1 MRTAM
6 KIAISGLV
14 ILGFA
19 AIGHANEP
27 CEIATVWA
35 DPQVVQYAKI
45 VRDFQDSRTEPNFTV
60 WIELPDGSAVD
71 IDPASVRLNGLE
83 PVDGPTTL
91 DDANQNGIADLM
103 VKFNRSALITTDGAL
118 TVTGTK
124 SGGCFTGDAT
134 VEIHCR
140 PAEVKR
146 SDYYL
151 DYTTSN
157 MPDPQFN
164 DLPAQLDIHRV
175 TPIFSKTCPDISPIR
190 AIVLVPGRT
199 VPGTAAFDLQYQDY
213 SLMERLALHGI
224 DAYAVN
230 FLGFGFSALKNGNPL
245 DEPCNASLPPCSV
258 PPGGSCTPTATCDC
272 QNTTLLT
279 QNKMDQQGST
289 RYLNPNP
296 LTARCA
302 HLNDIKKHFDRVT
315 NEGAQLDV
323 VIDDVLAKTGLERA
337 HLLGYSAGGHAVGK
351 YLGDDVSRQSKIAGV
366 IFLDSSGFGGIAG
379 LDEPL
384 LPITTWPLGLIDRT
398 DVMANFNLGGTP
410 CPGQQDP
417 AIGDAIWTAIKSR
430 DPIGPGWGPSDG
442 LSRYPIVSRF
452 LWNPTV
458 ASRIEV
464 PALHIHGLKDNVV
477 PPVRGQEIW
486 SSSPLQIPEV
496 ACTSDADCDAPK
508 YACRSFPS
516 PARCR
521 LNNRILVQLD
531 CASHALVWEG
541 CTGENCAAPHRIVQK
556 RVVDW
561 VFTGK

>member
-45 VRDFQDSRTEPNFTV
+45 VRDFQGSRTEPNFTV
-60 WIELPDGSAVD
+60 WIELADGSAVN
-71 IDPASVRLNGLE
+71 IDPGSVRLNGQASL
-83 PVDGPTTL
+83 DGPTAL

-103 VKFNRSALITTDGAL
+103 VKFNRSALITTDGVL
-118 TVTGTK
+118 TITGTK
-124 SGGCFTGDAT
+124 SSGCFIGETSI
-134 VEIHCR
+134 EIHCR
-140 PAEVKR
+140 PAAVER
-146 SDYYL
+146 SDYFV

-157 MPDPQFN
+157 MPDSQFN
-164 DLPAQLDIHRV
+164 GLPAQLDIHRV
-175 TPIFSKTCPDISPIR
+175 RPVFSERCPEVAPIR

-199 VPGTAAFDLQYQDY
+199 IQATAAFDLRYEDY
-213 SLMERLALHGI
+213 SLMERLAMRGI
-224 DAYAVN
+224 DTFAVN
-230 FLGFGFSALKNGNPL
+230 FLGFGFSSLLSGNPL
-245 DEPCNASLPPCSV
+245 ENPCNASLPLCST
-258 PPGGSCTPTATCDC
+258 SATCTPVPGVCDC
-272 QNTTLLT
+272 QNPAILA
-279 QNKMDQQGST
+279 QNKADQQGST

-296 LTARCA
+296 LKERCA
-302 HLNDIKKHFDRVT
+302 HSTNKHFDRVT
-315 NEGAQLDV
+315 NQETQLDIIV
-323 VIDDVLAKTGLERA
+323 DDVLTKTGLDKV
-337 HLLGYSAGGHAVGK
+337 HLLGYSAGGPPVGK
-351 YLGDDVSRQSKIAGV
+351 YLGDDAAHQMKIAAA
-366 IFLDSSGFGGIAG
+366 IFLDSSGFAGVAG
-379 LDEPL
+379 LEEQRL
-384 LPITTWPLGLIDRT
+384 TTTWPLGLIDRDDMMGT
-398 DVMANFNLGGTP
+398 FNLSST
-410 CPGQQDP
+410 CPGQRDP
-417 AIGDAIWTAIKSR
+417 AIGDAIWTAIESR
-430 DPIGPGWGPSDG
+430 DPVGPGWGPPDG

-458 ASRIEV
+458 ASAIEI
-464 PALHIHGLKDNVV
+464 PALVIHGLKDNVI
-477 PPVRGQEIW
+477 PPARGVEIW

-531 CASHALVWEG
+531 CASHALVWES
-541 CTGENCAAPHRIVQK
+541 CSGENCASPHRIVQK

>member
-6 KIAISGLV
+6 KIATSGLV

-19 AIGHANEP
+19 AIGYANEP

-103 VKFNRSALITTDGAL
+103 VKFNRGTLITTDGTL
-118 TVTGTK
+118 SVTGTK

-140 PAEVKR
+140 PADVDR

-157 MPDPQFN
+157 MPDAQFN
-164 DLPAQLDIHRV
+164 GLAAQLDVHHVRPV
-175 TPIFSKTCPDISPIR
+175 FSERCPEVAPIR

-199 VPGTAAFDLQYQDY
+199 IQATAAFDLRYEDY
-213 SLMERLALHGI
+213 SLMERLAMRGI
-224 DAYAVN
+224 DTFAVN
-230 FLGFGFSALKNGNPL
+230 FLGFGFSSILSGNPL
-245 DEPCNASLPPCSV
+245 ENPCNASLPLCSTSATCTAV
-258 PPGGSCTPTATCDC
+258 PGVCDC
-272 QNTTLLT
+272 QNAAILA
-279 QNKMDQQGST
+279 QNKADQQGAT

-296 LTARCA
+296 LAARCA
-302 HLNDIKKHFDRVT
+302 HSTNKHFDRVT
-315 NEGAQLDV
+315 NQETQLDIIV
-323 VIDDVLAKTGLERA
+323 DDVLTKTGLDKV
-337 HLLGYSAGGHAVGK
+337 HLLGYSAGGPPVGK
-351 YLGDDVSRQSKIAGV
+351 YLGDDAAHQMKIAAA
-366 IFLDSSGFGGIAG
+366 IFLDSSGFGGTAG
-379 LDEPL
+379 LEEQRL
-384 LPITTWPLGLIDRT
+384 TTTWPLGLIDRDDMMGT
-398 DVMANFNLGGTP
+398 FNLSST
-410 CPGQQDP
+410 CPGQRDP
-417 AIGDAIWTAIKSR
+417 AIGDAIWTAVKSR
-430 DPIGPGWGPSDG
+430 DPVGPGWGPPDG

-458 ASRIEV
+458 ASAIEI
-464 PALHIHGLKDNVV
+464 PALVIHGLKDNVI
-477 PPVRGQEIW
+477 PPARGVEIW

-531 CASHALVWEG
+531 CASHALVWESCSG
-541 CTGENCAAPHRIVQK
+541 DNCPNPHRIVQK

>member
-6 KIAISGLV
+6 KIATSGLV

-71 IDPASVRLNGLE
+71 IDLGSVRLNGLE

-103 VKFNRSALITTDGAL
+103 VKFNRGALITTDGTL
-118 TVTGTK
+118 SVTGTK

-140 PAEVKR
+140 PADVDR

-157 MPDPQFN
+157 MPDAQFN
-164 DLPAQLDIHRV
+164 GLAAQLDVHHVRPV
-175 TPIFSKTCPDISPIR
+175 FSERCPEVAPIR

-199 VPGTAAFDLQYQDY
+199 IQATAAFDLRYEDY
-213 SLMERLALHGI
+213 SLMERLAMRGI
-224 DAYAVN
+224 DTFAVN
-230 FLGFGFSALKNGNPL
+230 FLGFGFSSILSGNPL
-245 DEPCNASLPPCSV
+245 ENPCNASLPLCSTSATCTAV
-258 PPGGSCTPTATCDC
+258 PGVCDC
-272 QNTTLLT
+272 QNAAILA
-279 QNKMDQQGST
+279 QNKADQQGAT

-296 LTARCA
+296 LAARCA
-302 HLNDIKKHFDRVT
+302 HSTNKHFDRVT
-315 NEGAQLDV
+315 NQETQLDIIV
-323 VIDDVLAKTGLERA
+323 DDVLTKTGLDKV
-337 HLLGYSAGGHAVGK
+337 HLLGYSAGGPPVGK
-351 YLGDDVSRQSKIAGV
+351 YLGDDAAHQMKIAAA
-366 IFLDSSGFGGIAG
+366 IFLDSSGFGGTAG
-379 LDEPL
+379 LEEQRL
-384 LPITTWPLGLIDRT
+384 TTTWPLGLIDR
-398 DVMANFNLGGTP
+398 DDMMATFNLSST
-410 CPGQQDP
+410 CPGQRDP
-417 AIGDAIWTAIKSR
+417 AIGDAIWTAVKSR
-430 DPIGPGWGPSDG
+430 DPVGPGWGPPDG

-458 ASRIEV
+458 ASAIEI
-464 PALHIHGLKDNVV
+464 PALVIHGLKDNVI
-477 PPVRGQEIW
+477 PPARGVEIW
-486 SSSPLQIPEV
+486 SSSPLQLPEV
-496 ACTSDADCDAPK
+496 ACTSDADCDTPM

-516 PARCR
+516 PAHCR
-521 LNNRILVQLD
+521 LNNRLLVQLD
-531 CASHALVWEG
+531 CASHALVWET
-541 CTGENCAAPHRIVQK
+541 CSGENCASPHRIVQK